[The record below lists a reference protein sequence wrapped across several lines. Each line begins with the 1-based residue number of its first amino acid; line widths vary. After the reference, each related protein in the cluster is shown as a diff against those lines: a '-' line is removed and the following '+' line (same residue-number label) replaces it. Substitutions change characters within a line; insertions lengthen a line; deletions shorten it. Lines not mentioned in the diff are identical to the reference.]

1 LGFTTEWTR
10 KRERRQIR
18 EQNFLAKQARP
29 KKDKEERERRM
40 LAKKLDTYFRQ
51 QEQKRQKALFRIE
64 RKARLVVARVQA
76 SNAKLRAQL
85 DNLPDDTP

>member
-1 LGFTTEWTR
+1 
-10 KRERRQIR
+10 
-18 EQNFLAKQARP
+18 
-29 KKDKEERERRM
+29 M